1 MSDDFTRSAAH
12 DLVRYSQVWED
23 HCLLERAF
31 ELSPGTD
38 ALIIGSAGDNV
49 AALLFAEPDRVV
61 AVDVSPAQC
70 ALVELK
76 LAALRELSA
85 SDTAVLLGAVPGDAV
100 AVYRQIAPAL
110 STRAREFWNRHD
122 DLLAAGLMGCG
133 LLERYIGEFRDHW
146 FVPLADPIR
155 RLFECPDLDSQR
167 EVFLREIYS
176 PTLESAFRAYF
187 GAQMAGR
194 GRDLSQYKY
203 VDQDAGA
210 HLWQGFRHAFTEIP
224 AQGNFYLEW
233 LLTGRF
239 ADLSYGPLL
248 LRPAA
253 AARLGGLVDRVT
265 IVCADLSEYLSACT
279 PGTFAAAD
287 MSDIFEY
294 LDPRSSDEL
303 FIQLARAM
311 QPGGRIAHWNMM
323 VDRRAPA
330 TVTRP
335 LSELSAVLHA
345 ADRIFFYSDFIVDEV
360 I

>member
-1 MSDDFTRSAAH
+1 MPDDFTRSAAH

-49 AALLFAEPDRVV
+49 AALLLAEPDRVV
-61 AVDVSPAQC
+61 AVDVNPTQC

-76 LAALRELSA
+76 LAALRELSTW
-85 SDTAVLLGAVPGDAV
+85 DTAVLLGAVPGDAV
-100 AVYRQIAPAL
+100 AVYRRLAPAV
-110 STRAREFWNRHD
+110 SPRAREFWDRHD
-122 DLLAAGLMGCG
+122 DLFTAGLMECG
-133 LLERYIGEFRDHW
+133 LLERYIAKFRDHW
-146 FVPLADPIR
+146 FAPLADPIG
-155 RLFECPDLDSQR
+155 RLFDCPDVDSQR
-167 EVFLREIYS
+167 DVFHREICS
-176 PTLESAFRAYF
+176 PALESAFRAYF

-194 GRDLSQYKY
+194 GRDHSQYKY
-203 VDQDAGA
+203 VDQDPGA
-210 HLWQGFRHAFTEIP
+210 HLWQGFRHALTEIP
-224 AQGNFYLEW
+224 AHGNFYLEW

-239 ADLSYGPLL
+239 ADLACGPLL

-253 AARLGGLVDRVT
+253 AERLRGLVGRVT
-265 IVCADLSEYLSACT
+265 VVCAELSEYLNACDA
-279 PGTFAAAD
+279 GTFGAAG

-294 LDPRSSDEL
+294 LDPKSSDEL
-303 FIQLARAM
+303 FVQLARTM

-335 LSELSAVLHA
+335 LSDLSADLHA
-345 ADRIFFYSDFIVDEV
+345 ADRIFFYRDFLVDEV

>member
-1 MSDDFTRSAAH
+1 
-12 DLVRYSQVWED
+12 
-23 HCLLERAF
+23 
-31 ELSPGTD
+31 
-38 ALIIGSAGDNV
+38 
-49 AALLFAEPDRVV
+49 
-61 AVDVSPAQC
+61 
-70 ALVELK
+70 
-76 LAALRELSA
+76 LRELSA

-265 IVCADLSEYLSACT
+265 IVCADLSEYLSACA